1 MNVLEEKDKT
11 NQLHIRLRKSEQ
23 EKQTKVTVNIKI
35 EINEIEYTEHRVSN
49 TKSWFIQMINKIDEP

>member
-35 EINEIEYTEHRVSN
+35 EINEIEYTEHRVNN